1 MCSATDSGVLCQKY
15 LCVPSRPE
23 IREKRLSLLKGTAF
37 FISSTHRTQL
47 MRGRALPARRG
58 DSSRKQS
65 VNWCRLLHYSQRD
78 KIARNKGQKY
88 KKKVIIQL
96 NDYHLLQIS
105 CHQVALSCINSM
117 HYFLY
122 SVTFVKAARQIF
134 AWQVRPSVSLDVQ
147 SISASKKSGVQYVKS
162 FGPNRLRTSIFSSLY
177 HTPIKFYGYDL
188 MLGCF
193 TMVVESW
200 CLHHHHYHLNSE
212 PSFEFPSF
220 YKG

>member
-88 KKKVIIQL
+88 KKRSLYSWMKHPWL
-96 NDYHLLQIS
+96 PFTANF
-105 CHQVALSCINSM
+105 LSPGGAVL

-147 SISASKKSGVQYVKS
+147 SISASKKIWSTVCEKFWAKQ
-162 FGPNRLRTSIFSSLY
+162 
-177 HTPIKFYGYDL
+177 IK
-188 MLGCF
+188 
-193 TMVVESW
+193 
-200 CLHHHHYHLNSE
+200 N
-212 PSFEFPSF
+212 
-220 YKG
+220 